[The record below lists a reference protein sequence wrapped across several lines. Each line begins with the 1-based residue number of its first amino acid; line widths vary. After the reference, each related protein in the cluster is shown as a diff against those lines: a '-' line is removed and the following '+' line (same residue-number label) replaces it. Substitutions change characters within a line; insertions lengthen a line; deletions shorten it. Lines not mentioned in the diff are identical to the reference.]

1 MAKARTWF
9 IGVGCLL
16 VILAVVIIGTVALGL
31 RQPGLPSSMV
41 LGIRLQGALAETTAE
56 DPIAELTGSQ
66 PMSLRD
72 LRAVLTAAAD
82 DDRVEGVRIRID
94 DISAGVAQLQELR
107 TLLFRIQAAGKWTAV
122 YMDSVGE
129 FRPANWTYYL
139 ATACGEI
146 SINPMGDVNLIGL
159 SARTPFIRGTLDKLG
174 VKPEFPGRGD
184 YKTARFMYT
193 EKEMTPAQREMMDW
207 LLTSMLDQLVEG
219 VAEGRGMEPDAVREM
234 IDRGPFLGPDALEMN
249 LVDHLEDWTDF
260 TDRIDTKTDNTKVVS
275 ATRYLPHAKADSGRH
290 TIAVVTAVGGIMR
303 GENRRDLNPLFGG
316 DVMGSDSIA
325 RAFRKLRKNSSIDA
339 VVFRI
344 DSPGGSALASEVIRQ
359 EMARTAE
366 QMPVVVSM
374 GNVAASGGYW
384 ITCGAQRIVA
394 EPGTI
399 TASIGVFTGHLNTSK
414 LYEDKLGITFGA
426 LDYGANADYYGEL
439 DDWTDA
445 QRAITDRFLDRI
457 YNGFLERVATSRNMT
472 VDQVD
477 AIARGRVFTGEQALE
492 NGLVDVLGGFD
503 VAVLEAKRLAEIP
516 AEAPVRLVDYP
527 EAVPLWKQLMNKSQ
541 RDEIE
546 IKAALASLDE
556 WMRTGTPPM
565 PGTVWMPPLTVQ

>member
-9 IGVGCLL
+9 VGVGCLL

-41 LGIRLQGALAETTAE
+41 LGIHLQGVLAETTAD

-72 LRAVLTAAAD
+72 LRAVLTSAAD
-82 DDRVEGVRIRID
+82 DDRVAGVRIRID
-94 DISAGVAQLQELR
+94 DISAGIAQLQELR

-129 FRPANWTYYL
+129 FRPANWMYYL
-139 ATACGEI
+139 ATACNEI

-174 VKPEFPGRGD
+174 VRPEFPGRGD

-207 LLTSMLDQLVEG
+207 LLTSMLDQLAEG

-249 LVDHLEDWTDF
+249 LVDYLEDWTDF
-260 TDRIDTKTDNTKVVS
+260 TDRIDTKTGSTKVVS
-275 ATRYLPHAKADSGRH
+275 ATRYLPHATADSGRH

-303 GENRRDLNPLFGG
+303 GENRRNLNPLFGG

-366 QMPVVVSM
+366 KMPVVVSM

-426 LDYGANADYYGEL
+426 LDYGANADFYGEL

-445 QRAITDRFLDRI
+445 QRAMADRFLDRI
-457 YNGFLERVATSRNMT
+457 YNGFLERVATSRGMT

-492 NGLVDVLGGFD
+492 KGLVDVLGGFD

-527 EAVPLWKQLMNKSQ
+527 EAVPLWKQFMNKSQ
-541 RDEIE
+541 HDEIE

-565 PGTVWMPPLTVQ
+565 PGTVWMPPLTIQ